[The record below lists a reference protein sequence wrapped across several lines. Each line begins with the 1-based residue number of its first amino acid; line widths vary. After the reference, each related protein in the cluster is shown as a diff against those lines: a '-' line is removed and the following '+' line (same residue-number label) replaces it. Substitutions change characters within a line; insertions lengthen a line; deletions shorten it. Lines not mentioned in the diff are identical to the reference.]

1 MGIKE
6 QILQALTVKNYQS
19 DRELTDYILG
29 VGAAQQGINAA
40 CRQLALA
47 GKLKRTAP
55 PIKNYIDCDCTSEQT
70 VSPYAKPTIKKA

>member
-1 MGIKE
+1 MGNKE
-6 QILQALTVKNYQS
+6 QILQALKMKNYQS

-29 VGAAQQGINAA
+29 VGAAQQGINDA

-55 PIKNYIDCDCTSEQT
+55 PIKNYIDCDCTLEQT
-70 VSPYAKPTIKKA
+70 ALPCTKSTV